1 MCKQTLSTIVCLL
14 LCVPRYQYDP
24 NPKVQEAMSGI
35 WKSLVDDPK
44 AALDAALPTLM
55 QDLTQVGLLFEHNPA
70 VTRRVSGH
78 KQMAWHVTDACLN
91 ASAVWQCWSALLK
104 TDLLLYVPPQ
114 TLL

>member
-1 MCKQTLSTIVCLL
+1 
-14 LCVPRYQYDP
+14 
-24 NPKVQEAMSGI
+24 MSGI

-91 ASAVWQCWSALLK
+91 AWLLGNVGVLCLK
-104 TDLLLYVPPQ
+104 Q
-114 TLL
+114 TCSCTSLPKHSSKAT